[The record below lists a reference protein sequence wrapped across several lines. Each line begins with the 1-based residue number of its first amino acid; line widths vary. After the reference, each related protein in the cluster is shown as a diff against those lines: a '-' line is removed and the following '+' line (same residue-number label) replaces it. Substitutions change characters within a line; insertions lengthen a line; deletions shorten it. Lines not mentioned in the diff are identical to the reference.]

1 MRSSKTTVDRR
12 ERDVWNTVRI
22 LACIAV
28 LGATATSNPS
38 HATNLGAARLLAA
51 QMPGDALNSDVIEV
65 RAVAR
70 GGAARGG
77 AVRRTT
83 VVGPRGGAA
92 SRTVVRG
99 GAVVRPGYAG
109 GGVRWARPGRYY
121 WPRGGAIA
129 AGAAIGFV
137 TAATAAAWAGAAPAP
152 GMCWYYTDPSQTQ
165 GFWDYCQ

>member
-1 MRSSKTTVDRR
+1 MLSPASATIIAPAGSLQQQLKQDSAIAEVVVRR
-12 ERDVWNTVRI
+12 
-22 LACIAV
+22 
-28 LGATATSNPS
+28 G
-38 HATNLGAARLLAA
+38 
-51 QMPGDALNSDVIEV
+51 
-65 RAVAR
+65 
-70 GGAARGG
+70 GGAA
-77 AVRRTT
+77 RRTT
-83 VVGPRGGAA
+83 VVGPRGGVAT

-152 GMCWYYTDPSQTQ
+152 GMCWYYTDPSRTQ